1 MKNIVKLGGLF
12 LLLAGYQTLKASD
25 WTFTLPSPAKAGAV
39 VLNSGEYKIS
49 MRGSVAVITDAKS
62 EKSYT
67 AMAKVVDAENKFENT
82 MVATS
87 KRDGEL
93 KITSLSIAGTKTKI
107 VFE

>member
-12 LLLAGYQTLKASD
+12 LLLAGFQTLKASD

-39 VLNSGEYKIS
+39 ALSSGEYKIS
-49 MRGSVAVITDAKS
+49 MRGSVAVITDTKS
-62 EKSYT
+62 AKSYT
-67 AMAKVVDAENKFENT
+67 AMAKMVDGENKYQNT

-87 KRDGEL
+87 NRDGEL
-93 KITSLSIAGTKTKI
+93 KITSLSIGGTKTKI